1 MKAIKKTTQKAGE
14 KAVRRSA
21 KAAGLVEDTVDQG
34 ARAVHGIHRSISD
47 LPFNVLH
54 RLGVMD
60 QTISEIKRIHDT
72 SVDAIYETI
81 CDVNHR
87 VSKMTEDLL
96 EEEAVRP
103 KKEPAKQQASA

>member
-1 MKAIKKTTQKAGE
+1 MKAIKKTNEKVSK

-21 KAAGLVEDTVDQG
+21 KGAGLVEDTVDLG

-60 QTISEIKRIHDT
+60 QTISEIKRVHDT

-87 VSKMTEDLL
+87 VSKMADDLF
-96 EEEAVRP
+96 EEEAARP
-103 KKEPAKQQASA
+103 KKEPAKHQATA